1 MLEVGMIL
9 KFIPPYYADGKHNDE
24 RTKRFMLIISINYE
38 EGILVLINISKVDGK
53 PDCLT
58 YDYNKLIKKYNPPLP
73 LMSFAK
79 LNGRYLVENYDG
91 IERFLYKNGEKID
104 ENELRKILE
113 EYENPSSNY
122 CINQITIT
130 KAEIEAYN
138 SII

>member
-24 RTKRFMLIISINYE
+24 RKSRFMLIVSVNDE
-38 EGILVLINISKVDGK
+38 EGILVLVNISKVHGK

-79 LNGRYLVENYDG
+79 MNGRYLVENYNG
-91 IERFLYKNGEKID
+91 IDKYL
-104 ENELRKILE
+104 
-113 EYENPSSNY
+113 YENGTKINVDELSAILDEYNNPNTNY

-130 KAEIEAYN
+130 KAELEAYN
-138 SII
+138 NI